1 MKSASVP
8 RFSKML
14 IHLMFIL
21 VSIAMVGPLLLIV
34 SISFSSENDLLR
46 NGYSFWPRVF
56 SLDAYAIVLEAPK
69 VIAQAYGVTIL
80 VTVVSTVAGLFLTAT
95 TAYAISRTHFRYGR
109 IGTFYIFFTMLFS
122 GGLVP
127 SYILMTQVLH
137 LKDTLWALILSGLLT
152 PFNIM
157 IMKGFMVK
165 VPGEIIES
173 AKVDSAREWTIF
185 FRIILPLSTPALATL
200 GLFIS
205 FNYWNAWFPAMLYID
220 NPDLVPLQ
228 LMLVRIMDS
237 IEFLSQN
244 EQMLSQMGS
253 VQANF
258 PALSAR
264 MAMVVLAAGPMLI
277 VFPFFQRFFVQGLT
291 VGSLKG

>member
-14 IHLMFIL
+14 VHLMFIL
-21 VSIAMVGPLLLIV
+21 VSIAMIGPLLLIV
-34 SISFSSENDLLR
+34 SISFSSESDLLR

-56 SLDAYAIVLEAPK
+56 SLDAYAIVLKAPK

-80 VTVVSTVAGLFLTAT
+80 VTIAGTIAGLFLTAT
-95 TAYAISRTHFRYGR
+95 TAYAISRTNFRYGR

>member
-1 MKSASVP
+1 MNSTRAAWLPKS
-8 RFSKML
+8 L
-14 IHLMFIL
+14 IHLLFIA
-21 VSIAMVGPLLLIV
+21 VSVAMVGPLLLII
-34 SISFSSENDLLR
+34 SISFSDETDLLM
-46 NGYSFWPRVF
+46 NGYSFLPRVF
-56 SLDAYAIVLEAPK
+56 SMEAYSLVLQAPK
-69 VIAQAYGVTIL
+69 AIMQAYGVTIL
-80 VTVVSTVAGLFLTAT
+80 VTIAGTVTGLFLTAT
-95 TAYAISRTHFRYGR
+95 TAYSISRTNFRYGR
-109 IGTFYIFFTMLFS
+109 VGTFYIFFTMLFS

-137 LKDTLWALILSGLLT
+137 LKDTLWALILSGLIT

-157 IMKGFMVK
+157 IMRGFMVK
-165 VPGEIIES
+165 VPVEIIES

-205 FNYWNAWFPAMLYID
+205 FSYWNSWFPAMLYID
-220 NPDLVPLQ
+220 NPQLVPLQ

-237 IEFLSQN
+237 IEFISQN

-253 VQANF
+253 LQTDF

-264 MAMVVLAAGPMLI
+264 MAMVVLAAGPMLV
-277 VFPFFQRFFVQGLT
+277 VFPFFQRYFVQGLT

>member
-1 MKSASVP
+1 MTNASVP

-21 VSIAMVGPLLLIV
+21 VSIAMIGPLLLIV
-34 SISFSSENDLLR
+34 SISFSSESDLLR

-56 SLDAYAIVLEAPK
+56 SLDAYAIVLKAPK

-80 VTVVSTVAGLFLTAT
+80 VTIAGTIAGLFLTAT
-95 TAYAISRTHFRYGR
+95 TAYAISRTNFRYGR

-137 LKDTLWALILSGLLT
+137 LKDTVWALILSGLLT